1 MTKLSSLV
9 CGAFENH
16 TAYEYHALR
25 RGGKGWFGVFDI
37 SFSGGPHCTR
47 HVPGVIKHDA
57 VVISPRVYHHSQLP
71 CDLFTAFLIFRRFAL
86 FRAESRVDRHQTL
99 H

>member
-1 MTKLSSLV
+1 MDFVPSKYCACAT
-9 CGAFENH
+9 
-16 TAYEYHALR
+16 T
-25 RGGKGWFGVFDI
+25 KGWFGVFDI